1 MKPVCFSFILNAS
14 PLRSMKSDVFEN
26 DYQTVYKP
34 LIKFIYKHS
43 NVRMSFF
50 FNGPQFQF
58 LKKKHPEFGML
69 FYGRN
74 SLNFQ
79 IISSYLPTVASK
91 QPKRRCRPK

>member
-14 PLRSMKSDVFEN
+14 PLRSMKSDFFEN

-43 NVRMSFF
+43 NIRMSFY

-58 LKKKHPEFGML
+58 FKKKHPEFIKL
-69 FYGRN
+69 
-74 SLNFQ
+74 LQ
-79 IISSYLPTVASK
+79 ELIAEVK
-91 QPKRRCRPK
+91 K